1 MMLWIRVY
9 AHHLLAAATWELLI
23 DDKRDETRLGKR
35 GKARQASGGV
45 RAKSRNRV
53 TERIE
58 GV

>member
-1 MMLWIRVY
+1 MMPWIREQ

-35 GKARQASGGV
+35 GKTRQASGGV
-45 RAKSRNRV
+45 RAKSRNRPA
-53 TERIE
+53 EGIE